1 VKVTDGG
8 LLTDTQDIAVTVTNV
23 NEAPVITSDGGG
35 ATASINVAENST
47 AVTTVTST
55 DVDAGDSKSFSIS
68 GGADSA
74 LFTINSSTGAL
85 SFLAAPNFEAPGD
98 VGGNNVYDVQVKVTD
113 GGLLTDTQDIAVTVT
128 NVNEAPVITSDG
140 GGATASINVA
150 ENSTAVTTVT
160 STDVDAG
167 DSKSFSI
174 SGGADSALFTIN
186 SSTGA
191 LSFLAAPNFEA
202 PRSEERRVG

>member
-1 VKVTDGG
+1 GDGG
-8 LLTDTQDIAVTVTNV
+8 DNNVYSVPTRRSADLALTDTKAVTINVTNV

-113 GGLLTDTQDIAVTVT
+113 GGLLT
-128 NVNEAPVITSDG
+128 
-140 GGATASINVA
+140 
-150 ENSTAVTTVT
+150 
-160 STDVDAG
+160 
-167 DSKSFSI
+167 
-174 SGGADSALFTIN
+174 
-186 SSTGA
+186 
-191 LSFLAAPNFEA
+191 
-202 PRSEERRVG
+202 